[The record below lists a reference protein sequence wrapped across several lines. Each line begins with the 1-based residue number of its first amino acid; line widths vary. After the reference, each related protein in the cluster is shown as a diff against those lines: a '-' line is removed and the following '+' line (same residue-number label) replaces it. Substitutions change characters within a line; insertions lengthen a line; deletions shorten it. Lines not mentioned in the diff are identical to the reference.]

1 MISETRDK
9 RIQLKDRKMEG
20 ERALDEER
28 ESKEPREKEKRS
40 SK

>member
-1 MISETRDK
+1 MISATQDK

-28 ESKEPREKEKRS
+28 ESEEPREKEKRS
-40 SK
+40 TK